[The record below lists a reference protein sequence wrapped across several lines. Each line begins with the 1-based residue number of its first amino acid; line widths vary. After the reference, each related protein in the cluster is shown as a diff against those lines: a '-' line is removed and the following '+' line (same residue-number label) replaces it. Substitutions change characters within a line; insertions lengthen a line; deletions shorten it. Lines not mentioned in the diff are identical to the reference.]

1 MRLRLASPLI
11 VCIRVL
17 QAMVQVTM
25 QKPTG
30 AARAMPSGM
39 LRDSEKGIAEIPK
52 PRQVR
57 VHHYE

>member
-1 MRLRLASPLI
+1 MRLRLVSLLM

-30 AARAMPSGM
+30 AASMMPKRM
-39 LRDSEKGIAEIPK
+39 LRDSEKSITERPK

-57 VHHYE
+57 VHHQE